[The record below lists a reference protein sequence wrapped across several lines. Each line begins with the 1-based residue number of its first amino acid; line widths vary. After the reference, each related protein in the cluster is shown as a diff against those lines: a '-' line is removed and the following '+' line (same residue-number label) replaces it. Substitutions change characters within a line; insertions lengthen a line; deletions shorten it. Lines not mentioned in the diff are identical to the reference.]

1 MLSPTVKILAAVWF
15 GADMR
20 MRVWSK
26 LATQIRNRMTLEE
39 SLHRLREQAVESR
52 SPLAD
57 IYTHII
63 GTVGQGRTLG
73 DALAG

>member
-1 MLSPTVKILAAVWF
+1 MPAVSKPRTRGSAVLSPTVKILAAVWF
-15 GADMR
+15 GADVR

-57 IYTHII
+57 IYTY
-63 GTVGQGRTLG
+63 TAR
-73 DALAG
+73 